1 MSKLTDLKGIL
12 NKLPAGAIA
21 IGMRRTI
28 LELVE
33 ECWDD
38 LMGSRDTKMGVWKI
52 CRDNGAENLTWAPPN
67 LSFSIDRHGGTV
79 LGSKRAER
87 QTWTLNLETA
97 TARPHVSGYRS
108 MEIGNVAPNKGT

>member
-97 TARPHVSGYRS
+97 TARPHVSGYRG